1 MKKFFLFLNIK
12 IVLLITI
19 FSLFYFLVIF
29 IYDLCF
35 YELSKNLKK
44 CVVSKPEEYHQS
56 ARSSAKKWM
65 NDLKKDDRKTCLQV
79 AHAEG
84 ALHVKNAL
92 LIIPEH
98 FRSSIIVVV
107 IAPTTIVSSTLCH
120 KSFHYLS
127 RKDFTSFFNQKIWKK
142 FFNKFS
148 RIRLLRSRRDTEV
161 WNYDFQSPVYLE
173 DIEIQLYK
181 YQNSKIGE

>member
-98 FRSSIIVVV
+98 FRSSIIVVKV
-107 IAPTTIVSSTLCH
+107 FIIYLGKILLHFST
-120 KSFHYLS
+120 
-127 RKDFTSFFNQKIWKK
+127 KK
-142 FFNKFS
+142 FGKNFL
-148 RIRLLRSRRDTEV
+148 I
-161 WNYDFQSPVYLE
+161 
-173 DIEIQLYK
+173 
-181 YQNSKIGE
+181 NSLGLDY